1 MCGMGAPDARSRDGG
16 FAGLSKWQARGV
28 AAMASGGGL
37 LARRCALTADPI
49 AVSAEATGS
58 SEWSPLASWWVRFG

>member
-1 MCGMGAPDARSRDGG
+1 
-16 FAGLSKWQARGV
+16 
-28 AAMASGGGL
+28 MASGGGL